1 MERYKTI
8 RKYIHK
14 SFYSEIIKAVDIMN
28 GNIVMIKRFA
38 KYFGNNEIN
47 ILKQIKH
54 PNIVTFYKS
63 FEDDKYYYLV
73 QEYINGYTLEDYINN
88 EEHHLT
94 NIEIKNILI
103 ELIRAIRYLNNKN
116 IYHLDIRPCNIMFDF
131 QKKIKLID
139 FGCSQIK
146 KDNEPINMKEY
157 FGIMNHLPP
166 EFIMNNQEIYNV
178 DVWGIGIILYFI
190 IFNAYPFLFRKDIL
204 HNDIDYKLYGEPEE
218 KEKEVKIFIELL
230 KKILIK
236 NHKERATLIEIENYL
251 EENI

>member
-94 NIEIKNILI
+94 NVEINSGVV
-103 ELIRAIRYLNNKN
+103 Y
-116 IYHLDIRPCNIMFDF
+116 
-131 QKKIKLID
+131 
-139 FGCSQIK
+139 S
-146 KDNEPINMKEY
+146 
-157 FGIMNHLPP
+157 
-166 EFIMNNQEIYNV
+166 
-178 DVWGIGIILYFI
+178 
-190 IFNAYPFLFRKDIL
+190 
-204 HNDIDYKLYGEPEE
+204 
-218 KEKEVKIFIELL
+218 
-230 KKILIK
+230 
-236 NHKERATLIEIENYL
+236 
-251 EENI
+251 